1 MRTTQDDARENGQIE
16 IFELNATKGR
26 SNKYIP
32 DATLQINGET
42 VNIELKT
49 SDEKR
54 KRVSTGRDVNLTKLD
69 NYRSFNWIFSQY
81 RKTKDGFEFTGEH
94 YFARGKDLEPWFAK
108 QEKKIREGT
117 KTYAGYQDWE
127 DCKTLLEGRVDKIK
141 LDKLD
146 YNFQKKGC
154 ALNDPSIAWSEI
166 EKLGTRLDPDN
177 LAGDLRRV
185 LVS

>member
-1 MRTTQDDARENGQIE
+1 MRTTQDDARENRQIE
-16 IFELNATKGR
+16 IFELNPTKGR

-32 DATLQINGET
+32 DATLEINGET

-54 KRVSTGRDVNLTKLD
+54 KRVSTGRDVSFSKLD
-69 NYRSFNWIFSQY
+69 NWRSLNWVFSQY

-94 YFARGKDLEPWFAK
+94 YFARGRDLEPWFAK

-127 DCKTLLEGRVDKIK
+127 DCKTLLDGKVDKDM

-146 YNFQKKGC
+146 YSFQKKGC

-166 EKLGTRLDPDN
+166 ETLGTKLDPDN
-177 LAGDLRRV
+177 LPDSLRQTLTR
-185 LVS
+185 